1 MVIPEELLLFGWYL
15 LLKGKESLVPIR
27 PYIKEGAFGP
37 DVVSA
42 MAAAFEDVRKALAT
56 SGRSDITKET
66 IAAKVIELARG
77 GEIDPIVL
85 REMALSELGLSRLSK
100 GP

>member
-1 MVIPEELLLFGWYL
+1 
-15 LLKGKESLVPIR
+15 VPIR
-27 PYIKEGAFGP
+27 PYLKEGAFGP

-42 MAAAFEDVRKALAT
+42 MAVAFEDVRKALAN

-77 GEIDPIVL
+77 GEIDPVVL
-85 REMALSELGLSRLSK
+85 REMVLSEFGLARSAK

>member
-1 MVIPEELLLFGWYL
+1 
-15 LLKGKESLVPIR
+15 VPIR

-42 MAAAFEDVRKALAT
+42 MAVAFEGVCKALAT

-66 IAAKVIELARG
+66 IAGKVIELARG
-77 GEIDPIVL
+77 GEIDPVVL
-85 REMALSELGLSRLSK
+85 REMTLSELGLANLSK
-100 GP
+100 ET